1 MELDIVKI
9 LMNVHQRQSITVGKF
24 LYQIKSI
31 LIFFF
36 LYFFLFILVSFY
48 AILYIWPMIVTN
60 SHKTLYQTWFIG
72 EI

>member
-31 LIFFF
+31 LIFF
-36 LYFFLFILVSFY
+36 LSSSFFKVY
-48 AILYIWPMIVTN
+48 DILYIWPMFVTN
-60 SHKTLYQTWFIG
+60 SKH
-72 EI
+72 